1 MQTPAPF
8 EYERATTVEGAL
20 AALERLGSDARII
33 AGGHSLLPMMKLRLA
48 QPAKLIDISR
58 IPGLNEI
65 KVDANGTT
73 IGALVTHA
81 QVASSAEVQR
91 ALPALAEAADKIG
104 DLQVRN
110 RGTVGGSLA
119 HADPAGDLP
128 AVFLAYDGEIVAR
141 GPNGERTIKATDFFV
156 DILTTSLGEDE
167 IITQVRFPAVAGKTG
182 SAYLKFDH
190 PASHYALTGAAAVVT
205 LGDGGTVQDVRVGVT
220 GVGPKAYRADGVEQA
235 LRGKRADD
243 ISLAAEKAADG
254 IDCNDDIHAS
264 AEYRAH
270 LARVFTRRA
279 LEAAIQRAGG

>member
-1 MQTPAPF
+1 MYPAAF
-8 EYERATTVEGAL
+8 EYAVATSLDEAL
-20 AALERLGSDARII
+20 RMLSESGGEAKII

-48 QPAKLIDISR
+48 PPAKLIDISK

-65 KVDANGTT
+65 RVDQSGIT

-81 QVASSAEVQR
+81 QVASSPEVQR
-91 ALPALAEAADKIG
+91 ALPVLAETTHLIG

-128 AVFLAYDGEIVAR
+128 AVFLALDGEVVAR
-141 GPNGERTIKATDFFV
+141 GPDGERTIRAADFFV
-156 DILTTSLGEDE
+156 DILTTSLDENE
-167 IITQVRFPAVAGKTG
+167 IITRIRFPSLPPKSGA
-182 SAYLKFDH
+182 AYQKFEH
-190 PASHYALTGAAAVVT
+190 PASHYALTGVAAAVT
-205 LGDGGTVQDVRVGVT
+205 LGDGGTIQQVRVGVT
-220 GVGPKAYRADGVEQA
+220 GVGPKAYRAEGVEQA
-235 LRGKRADD
+235 LAGEGAHA
-243 ISLAAEKAADG
+243 IVEAAEKAADG

-279 LEAAIQRAGG
+279 LRVALERAGG

>member
-1 MQTPAPF
+1 MYPAAF
-8 EYERATTVEGAL
+8 EYAVATSLDEAL
-20 AALERLGSDARII
+20 QMLSESGGEAKII

-48 QPAKLIDISR
+48 QPAKLIDISK

-65 KVDANGTT
+65 RVDQSGIT

-81 QVASSAEVQR
+81 QVASSPEVQR
-91 ALPALAEAADKIG
+91 ALPVLAETTHLIG

-128 AVFLAYDGEIVAR
+128 AVFLALDGEVVAR
-141 GPNGERTIKATDFFV
+141 GPDGERTIKAADFFV
-156 DILTTSLGEDE
+156 DILTTSLDENE
-167 IITQVRFPAVAGKTG
+167 IITQIRFPSLPPRSGA
-182 SAYLKFDH
+182 AYQKFEH
-190 PASHYALTGAAAVVT
+190 PASHYALTGVAAAVT
-205 LGDGGTVQDVRVGVT
+205 LGDGGTIQQARVGVT
-220 GVGPKAYRADGVEQA
+220 GVGPKAYRAEGVEQA
-235 LRGKRADD
+235 LAGKGADA
-243 ISLAAEKAADG
+243 IAEAAEKAADG

-279 LEAAIQRAGG
+279 LQAALERAGG